1 MGTRL
6 HPCCKD
12 PVVLEQL
19 IDVPAGTYERVE
31 KLEAAI
37 HAVTDPKHFKPASD
51 EHHDDSVRYLFHQI
65 KESDPN
71 LRKMSDFLSSGWG
84 KFNLSLI
91 QVIEDEDDDRNIVM
105 GSIDPGIRAQN
116 MLVSSTNGK
125 YFSGHLQPQQVAELS
140 EGFRWL

>member
-6 HPCCKD
+6 HPRCKD

-19 IDVPAGTYERVE
+19 IDVPSGTYERVE

-84 KFNLSLI
+84 KFDLSLTKGDY
-91 QVIEDEDDDRNIVM
+91 VI
-105 GSIDPGIRAQN
+105 GSIDPGIEAQN
-116 MLVSSTNGK
+116 MLISSSS
-125 YFSGHLQPQQVAELS
+125 YISYSGHLAPKQVVELS
-140 EGFRWL
+140 EGLYWA